1 MPKGKPWTREEEQQ
15 LKELVIRGL
24 KAEDIAAK
32 MGKSKD
38 AVLKKIQRLGLK
50 VVHPLNIGPTT
61 STELIIPKELPSIE
75 EALKLLAAAINA
87 LQTPNLSKAEIA
99 RLRSIIQAVKTYK
112 ELLADYINYRQI
124 EARLIEMEQKYAEL
138 AAKAQ
143 QACATTVENPTLG
156 LNIRQHHKNVLRA
169 THATKAIKGIGI
181 QLRNISFPKRRI
193 PIKNSETQTCNM
205 FKMGYKKPAFIN
217 FIRREVI
224 INS

>member
-1 MPKGKPWTREEEQQ
+1 MPKGKPWTKEEEQQ
-15 LKELVIRGL
+15 LRELVIRDL

-50 VVHPLNIGPTT
+50 VVHPLNISPTT

-75 EALKLLAAAINA
+75 EALKILAAAINA

-124 EARLIEMEQKYAEL
+124 ETRLIEMEQKYAEL
-138 AAKAQ
+138 AARVQ
-143 QACATTVENPTLG
+143 QT
-156 LNIRQHHKNVLRA
+156 
-169 THATKAIKGIGI
+169 
-181 QLRNISFPKRRI
+181 
-193 PIKNSETQTCNM
+193 
-205 FKMGYKKPAFIN
+205 
-217 FIRREVI
+217 
-224 INS
+224 

>member
-15 LKELVIRGL
+15 LKELVIRGF
-24 KAEDIAAK
+24 KAEDIGAK

-50 VVHPLNIGPTT
+50 VVQPLNIGPTT
-61 STELIIPKELPSIE
+61 PTELIMPKELPSIE
-75 EALKLLAAAINA
+75 EALKILAAAINA

-99 RLRSIIQAVKTYK
+99 RLRSIVQAVKTYK

-143 QACATTVENPTLG
+143 QACATN
-156 LNIRQHHKNVLRA
+156 R
-169 THATKAIKGIGI
+169 
-181 QLRNISFPKRRI
+181 
-193 PIKNSETQTCNM
+193 
-205 FKMGYKKPAFIN
+205 
-217 FIRREVI
+217 
-224 INS
+224 

>member
-24 KAEDIAAK
+24 KTEDIAAK

-75 EALKLLAAAINA
+75 EALKLLAAAMNA

-143 QACATTVENPTLG
+143 QACATN
-156 LNIRQHHKNVLRA
+156 R
-169 THATKAIKGIGI
+169 
-181 QLRNISFPKRRI
+181 
-193 PIKNSETQTCNM
+193 
-205 FKMGYKKPAFIN
+205 
-217 FIRREVI
+217 
-224 INS
+224 